1 MRFNMDDYGDEYSLD
16 NYEDPEIRNW
26 GSTQLS
32 PSDSIPQYSELEP
45 SSNITQDLYDYGDY
59 NQGQG
64 WQQSFP
70 ENSLQSLFSKQGL
83 YSNPEQSVAPGLNIY
98 GNYDNFNSLPQGN
111 ISPTTSWGD
120 TLTKML
126 GGLSGLF
133 GQNKNQQRGGQLSSG
148 LGSII
153 SALLTGKQNTKNA
166 QQSKNIINQQ
176 QAAADPFASQRP
188 FYQQQLQQ
196 AITNPYS
203 VPIVADQVNALK
215 RAQDIKNAAAGRRS
229 NSATTD
235 PELLKAMAEVA
246 QKYQSSLQQPAGAMI
261 KPNMEGYK
269 ELLAANKL
277 GNQGYSSPLMSALGF
292 TGQQNNNYSNMNNS
306 SMDESTLD
314 NLVKVLQRIQQG
326 QGE

>member
-1 MRFNMDDYGDEYSLD
+1 MGDEEQFYSD
-16 NYEDPEIRNW
+16 DTAQGQEGGFGGYMDESV
-26 GSTQLS
+26 GAT
-32 PSDSIPQYSELEP
+32 PSFGQETDYSFFPQNNFGQS
-45 SSNITQDLYDYGDY
+45 DYGDY

-111 ISPTTSWGD
+111 TSPTISWGD

-176 QAAADPFASQRP
+176 QAATDPFASQRP

-246 QKYQSSLQQPAGAMI
+246 QKYQSSLQQPAGANFRPDMT
-261 KPNMEGYK
+261 GYK
-269 ELLAANKL
+269 ELLGANQQQT
-277 GNQGYSSPLMSALGF
+277 NGYISPLLSALGF
-292 TGQQNNNYSNMNNS
+292 TQQQGNNS
-306 SMDESTLD
+306 ANMESTLG
-314 NLVKVLQRIQQG
+314 NLVKVLQTMQQG
-326 QGE
+326 QGQE

>member
-1 MRFNMDDYGDEYSLD
+1 MGDEEQFYSDDTAQGQEGGFGGYMDESVGATPSFGQETDYSFFPKNNFGQSDFNLGNIDYSNLD
-16 NYEDPEIRNW
+16 
-26 GSTQLS
+26 GL
-32 PSDSIPQYSELEP
+32 DSLFKM
-45 SSNITQDLYDYGDY
+45 
-59 NQGQG
+59 NQGQNG
-64 WQQSFP
+64 MTDFSFP
-70 ENSLQSLFSKQGL
+70 GYANYQGM
-83 YSNPEQSVAPGLNIY
+83 
-98 GNYDNFNSLPQGN
+98 SLPQGN
-111 ISPTTSWGD
+111 TSPTISWGD

-126 GGLSGLF
+126 GGLGGLF

-176 QAAADPFASQRP
+176 QAATDPFASQRP

-261 KPNMEGYK
+261 KPDMTGYK
-269 ELLAANKL
+269 ELLGANQQQT
-277 GNQGYSSPLMSALGF
+277 NGYISPLLSALGF
-292 TGQQNNNYSNMNNS
+292 TQQQGNNS
-306 SMDESTLD
+306 ANMESTLG
-314 NLVKVLQRIQQG
+314 NLVKVLQTMQQG
-326 QGE
+326 QGQE

>member
-1 MRFNMDDYGDEYSLD
+1 
-16 NYEDPEIRNW
+16 
-26 GSTQLS
+26 
-32 PSDSIPQYSELEP
+32 
-45 SSNITQDLYDYGDY
+45 
-59 NQGQG
+59 
-64 WQQSFP
+64 
-70 ENSLQSLFSKQGL
+70 
-83 YSNPEQSVAPGLNIY
+83 
-98 GNYDNFNSLPQGN
+98 
-111 ISPTTSWGD
+111 
-120 TLTKML
+120 ML

-306 SMDESTLD
+306 SMDASTLD

>member
-1 MRFNMDDYGDEYSLD
+1 MRINMDDYGDEYSLD

-26 GSTQLS
+26 GSTQLN

-45 SSNITQDLYDYGDY
+45 SFNITQNQYDYGDY
-59 NQGQG
+59 NKTPMFQNSVSTDYSNLDGLDSLFKMNQGQNG
-64 WQQSFP
+64 MTDYSFP
-70 ENSLQSLFSKQGL
+70 GYANYQGM
-83 YSNPEQSVAPGLNIY
+83 
-98 GNYDNFNSLPQGN
+98 SLPEGQNQG
-111 ISPTTSWGD
+111 ISWGD

-133 GQNKNQQRGGQLSSG
+133 GQNKNQQRGGQLNSG

-153 SALLTGKQNTKNA
+153 SALLTGKQNTQNA

-176 QAAADPFASQRP
+176 QAATDPFASQRP

-196 AITNPYS
+196 ATTNPYS

-246 QKYQSSLQQPAGAMI
+246 QKYQSSLQQPAGANFRPDMT
-261 KPNMEGYK
+261 GYK
-269 ELLAANKL
+269 ELLGANQQQT
-277 GNQGYSSPLMSALGF
+277 NGYISPLLSALGF
-292 TGQQNNNYSNMNNS
+292 TQQQGNNS
-306 SMDESTLD
+306 ANMESTLG
-314 NLVKVLQRIQQG
+314 NLVKVLQTMQQG
-326 QGE
+326 QGQE

>member
-1 MRFNMDDYGDEYSLD
+1 MPEEEQFYSDDTAQGQEGGFGGYMDESVGATPSFGQETDYSFFPKNNFGQSDFNLGNTDYSNLDGLDSLFKM
-16 NYEDPEIRNW
+16 
-26 GSTQLS
+26 
-32 PSDSIPQYSELEP
+32 
-45 SSNITQDLYDYGDY
+45 
-59 NQGQG
+59 NQGQNG
-64 WQQSFP
+64 MTDFSFP
-70 ENSLQSLFSKQGL
+70 GYANYQGM
-83 YSNPEQSVAPGLNIY
+83 
-98 GNYDNFNSLPQGN
+98 SLPQGN
-111 ISPTTSWGD
+111 TSPTISWGD

-126 GGLSGLF
+126 GGLGGLF

-153 SALLTGKQNTKNA
+153 SALLTGKQNTQNA

-176 QAAADPFASQRP
+176 QAATDPFASQRP

-246 QKYQSSLQQPAGAMI
+246 QKYQSSLQQPAGANFRRDMT
-261 KPNMEGYK
+261 GYK
-269 ELLAANKL
+269 ELLGANQQQT
-277 GNQGYSSPLMSALGF
+277 NGYISPLLSALGF
-292 TGQQNNNYSNMNNS
+292 TQQQGNNS
-306 SMDESTLD
+306 ANMESTLG
-314 NLVKVLQRIQQG
+314 NLVKVLQTMQQG
-326 QGE
+326 QGQE

>member
-1 MRFNMDDYGDEYSLD
+1 MGDEEQFYSDDTAQGQEGGFGGYMDESVGATPSFGQETDYSFFPQNNFGQSNFNLGNTDYSNLD
-16 NYEDPEIRNW
+16 
-26 GSTQLS
+26 GL
-32 PSDSIPQYSELEP
+32 DSLFKM
-45 SSNITQDLYDYGDY
+45 
-59 NQGQG
+59 NQGQNG
-64 WQQSFP
+64 MTDFSFP
-70 ENSLQSLFSKQGL
+70 GYANYQGM
-83 YSNPEQSVAPGLNIY
+83 
-98 GNYDNFNSLPQGN
+98 SLPQGN
-111 ISPTTSWGD
+111 TSPTISWGD

-126 GGLSGLF
+126 GGLGGLF

-153 SALLTGKQNTKNA
+153 SALLTGKQNTQNA

-176 QAAADPFASQRP
+176 QAATDPFASQRP

-306 SMDESTLD
+306 SMDASTLD

>member
-1 MRFNMDDYGDEYSLD
+1 MPEEEQFYSDDTAQGQEGGFGGYMDESVGATPSFGQETDYSFFPQNNFGQSNFNLGNTDYSNLDGLDSLFKM
-16 NYEDPEIRNW
+16 
-26 GSTQLS
+26 
-32 PSDSIPQYSELEP
+32 
-45 SSNITQDLYDYGDY
+45 
-59 NQGQG
+59 NQGQNG
-64 WQQSFP
+64 MTDFSFP
-70 ENSLQSLFSKQGL
+70 GYANYQGM
-83 YSNPEQSVAPGLNIY
+83 
-98 GNYDNFNSLPQGN
+98 SLPQGN
-111 ISPTTSWGD
+111 TSPTISWGD

-126 GGLSGLF
+126 GGLSVLF

-176 QAAADPFASQRP
+176 QAATDPFASQRP

-196 AITNPYS
+196 ATTNPYS

-246 QKYQSSLQQPAGAMI
+246 QKYQSSLQQPAGANFRPDMT
-261 KPNMEGYK
+261 GYK
-269 ELLAANKL
+269 ELLGANQQQT
-277 GNQGYSSPLMSALGF
+277 NGYISPLLSALGF
-292 TGQQNNNYSNMNNS
+292 TQQQGNNS
-306 SMDESTLD
+306 ANMESTLG
-314 NLVKVLQRIQQG
+314 NLVKVLQTMQQG
-326 QGE
+326 QGQE

>member
-1 MRFNMDDYGDEYSLD
+1 MDDYGDEYSLD

-45 SSNITQDLYDYGDY
+45 SSNITQNQYDYGDY
-59 NQGQG
+59 NRTPMFQNSVSTDYSNLDGLDSLFKMNQGQNG
-64 WQQSFP
+64 MTDFSFP
-70 ENSLQSLFSKQGL
+70 GYANYQGM
-83 YSNPEQSVAPGLNIY
+83 
-98 GNYDNFNSLPQGN
+98 SLPQGN
-111 ISPTTSWGD
+111 TSPTISWGD

-153 SALLTGKQNTKNA
+153 SALLTGKQNTQNA

-176 QAAADPFASQRP
+176 QASTDPFASQRP

-196 AITNPYS
+196 SVTNPYS
-203 VPIVADQVNALK
+203 APIVADQVNALK

-246 QKYQSSLQQPAGAMI
+246 QKYQSSLYQPAGANFRPDMQ
-261 KPNMEGYK
+261 GYK
-269 ELLAANKL
+269 ELLGANQQQT
-277 GNQGYSSPLMSALGF
+277 NGYISPLLSALGF
-292 TGQQNNNYSNMNNS
+292 TQQQGSNSAN
-306 SMDESTLD
+306 MDSTLG
-314 NLVKVLQRIQQG
+314 NLVKVLQTMQQG
-326 QGE
+326 QGAQ

>member
-1 MRFNMDDYGDEYSLD
+1 MGDEEQFYSDDTAQGQEGGFGGYMDESVGATPSFGQETDYSFFPQNNFGQETDYSFFPQNNFGQSDFNLGNIDYSNLD
-16 NYEDPEIRNW
+16 
-26 GSTQLS
+26 GL
-32 PSDSIPQYSELEP
+32 DSLFKM
-45 SSNITQDLYDYGDY
+45 
-59 NQGQG
+59 NQGQNG
-64 WQQSFP
+64 MTDFSFP
-70 ENSLQSLFSKQGL
+70 GYANYQGM
-83 YSNPEQSVAPGLNIY
+83 
-98 GNYDNFNSLPQGN
+98 SLPEGQTQ
-111 ISPTTSWGD
+111 STSWGD
-120 TLTKML
+120 TLTNML

-166 QQSKNIINQQ
+166 QQAKNIINQQ
-176 QAAADPFASQRP
+176 QAATDPFASQRP

-246 QKYQSSLQQPAGAMI
+246 QKYQSSLQQPAGANFRRDMT
-261 KPNMEGYK
+261 GYK
-269 ELLAANKL
+269 ELLGANQQQT
-277 GNQGYSSPLMSALGF
+277 NGYISPLLSALGF
-292 TGQQNNNYSNMNNS
+292 TQQQGNNS
-306 SMDESTLD
+306 ANMESTLG
-314 NLVKVLQRIQQG
+314 NLVKVLQTMQQG
-326 QGE
+326 QGQE

>member
-1 MRFNMDDYGDEYSLD
+1 MPEEEQFYSDDTAQGQEGGFGGYMDESVGATPSFGQETDYSFFPKNNFGQS
-16 NYEDPEIRNW
+16 
-26 GSTQLS
+26 
-32 PSDSIPQYSELEP
+32 
-45 SSNITQDLYDYGDY
+45 DYGDY

-111 ISPTTSWGD
+111 TSPTISWGD

-126 GGLSGLF
+126 GGLGGLF
-133 GQNKNQQRGGQLSSG
+133 GQNKNQQRGGQLNSG

-153 SALLTGKQNTKNA
+153 SALLTGKQNTQNA

-176 QAAADPFASQRP
+176 QASIDPFASQRP

-196 AITNPYS
+196 ATTNPYS

-229 NSATTD
+229 NSASTD

-261 KPNMEGYK
+261 KPDMTGYK
-269 ELLAANKL
+269 ELLGANQQQT
-277 GNQGYSSPLMSALGF
+277 NGYISPLLSALGF
-292 TGQQNNNYSNMNNS
+292 TQQQGNNS
-306 SMDESTLD
+306 ANMESTLG
-314 NLVKVLQRIQQG
+314 NLVKVLQTMQQG
-326 QGE
+326 QGQE

>member
-1 MRFNMDDYGDEYSLD
+1 MGDEEQFYSDDTAQGQEGGFGGYMDESVEATPSFGQETDYSFFPKNNFGQSDFNLGNIDYSNLD
-16 NYEDPEIRNW
+16 
-26 GSTQLS
+26 GL
-32 PSDSIPQYSELEP
+32 DSLFKM
-45 SSNITQDLYDYGDY
+45 
-59 NQGQG
+59 NQGQNG
-64 WQQSFP
+64 MTDFSFP
-70 ENSLQSLFSKQGL
+70 GYANYQGM
-83 YSNPEQSVAPGLNIY
+83 
-98 GNYDNFNSLPQGN
+98 SLPQGN
-111 ISPTTSWGD
+111 TSPTISWGD

-176 QAAADPFASQRP
+176 QAATDPFASQRP

-261 KPNMEGYK
+261 KPGMEGYK

-306 SMDESTLD
+306 SIDASTLD